1 MTHHSL
7 FKHIFHQD
15 ITDPGSQEMLEQVI
29 KDYPYFSAAHYFL
42 LNKISDSDTNYYIT
56 AALTALHFGNP
67 FLLNYHLT
75 KKENTSTAVAD
86 ALAKRVHSDSDIKE
100 KVEEAEVL
108 PAVAGLSTATLA
120 NDKIPEELVFEPL
133 YTTDYFA
140 SQGIKLSEEIQSSD
154 KLGKQLKSFTE
165 WLKTMKKVHDSKL
178 PEGNEQLDSAVQHL
192 AEISNREAE
201 IITEAMA
208 DAYLQ
213 QGKTAKTI
221 EIYQKLSLLNP
232 LKSAFFAAKIDQ
244 LNNK

>member
-7 FKHIFHQD
+7 FKSIFHQE
-15 ITDPGSQEMLEQVI
+15 ISDPTSQEMLEQVK
-29 KDYPYFSAAHYFL
+29 KDSPYFSAAHYFL
-42 LNKISDSDTNYYIT
+42 LKKISESDVNYDNT

-67 FLLNYHLT
+67 FLLNYHLA
-75 KKENTSTAVAD
+75 KKENTLDELTEAPAGS
-86 ALAKRVHSDSDIKE
+86 VHSKSDIKE
-100 KVEEAEVL
+100 KVEEAV
-108 PAVAGLSTATLA
+108 VSTTVTSLSTSTMAD
-120 NDKIPEELVFEPL
+120 DKSSEELVFEPL

-192 AEISNREAE
+192 AEKSNKEDE

-208 DAYLQ
+208 HAYEQ
-213 QGKTAKTI
+213 QGKTTKAI